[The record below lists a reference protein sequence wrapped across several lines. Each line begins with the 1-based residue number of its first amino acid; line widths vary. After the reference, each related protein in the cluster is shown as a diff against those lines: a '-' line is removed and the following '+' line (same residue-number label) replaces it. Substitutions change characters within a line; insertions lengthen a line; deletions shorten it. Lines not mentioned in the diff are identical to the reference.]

1 MNRKRNRIMTGL
13 LLAGILTWPG
23 LGMAAGNG
31 EQTDSEESIN
41 QMVEEAQRVATE
53 WAQRIREW
61 KSGAEKR
68 TTYMGIVIEQVPD
81 VLRDYI
87 ELPKGVGL
95 LLVSIAA
102 DGPADRAGLIKNDI
116 LIEFDGQLVIN
127 FSQLSTLIELKGP
140 GATVP
145 VKILRKGEPMTFE
158 VTLEERMRRGGQFLE
173 PSDGAAPDV
182 NDIPNPDEIGMIME
196 KIEEW
201 IPGSVRVYIDDK
213 EQVHVDL
220 SDLKEDLDD
229 LRTKLSHVEIIQS
242 GKSAG
247 LVTEHGDMGART
259 TVVRVADKNISYK
272 NNDGK
277 LVLNSTPE
285 GQYAMAWDAEGQL
298 LYEGNVPED
307 YEASLPDKVV
317 RLINALK
324 ESRGNLDLESQE
336 LEIHLNKEEI
346 EPLTWVGNEFDF
358 DSRWGFHE

>member
-1 MNRKRNRIMTGL
+1 
-13 LLAGILTWPG
+13 
-23 LGMAAGNG
+23 
-31 EQTDSEESIN
+31 
-41 QMVEEAQRVATE
+41 MVEEAQRVASE

-61 KSGAEKR
+61 KSGGEKR

-87 ELPKGVGL
+87 DLPRGVGL

-116 LIEFDGQLVIN
+116 LVEFDGQLVIN
-127 FSQLSTLIELKGP
+127 FSQLSTLIDLKGP

-145 VKILRKGEPMTFE
+145 VKILRKGEAMTLD
-158 VTLEERMRRGGQFLE
+158 VTLEERVRRGGGFLE
-173 PSDGAAPDV
+173 PPGGADPDV
-182 NDIPNPDEIGMIME
+182 EDVPDADEIGMIME
-196 KIEEW
+196 KIDEW

-229 LRTKLSHVEIIQS
+229 MRSKLSHVEVIQS
-242 GKSAG
+242 EDTPG
-247 LVTEHGDMGART
+247 LVTEHGDLGART

-272 NNDGK
+272 NNEGK

-285 GQYAMAWDAEGQL
+285 GQYAVAWDAGGQL
-298 LYEGNVPED
+298 LYEGEVPRD
-307 YEASLPDKVV
+307 YEDRLPEPVV

-324 ESRGNLDLESQE
+324 ESRKNLDLESKE

-346 EPLTWVGNEFDF
+346 EPVTWVA
-358 DSRWGFHE
+358 R